1 MFSASGSATP
11 RTIDYPQRLD
21 DKPLRGF
28 IALVDT
34 LSGIKLSETKRSML
48 YTRLLRR
55 LRVRGVPSFEEY
67 LTLLRAG
74 DKAELEAF
82 VNVMT
87 TNLTYFYREPH
98 HFEFLERDVVPE
110 LFRGRPE
117 GSPVRIWS
125 SACSSGEE
133 PYSIAMALAAAGVAN
148 SKSYRLL
155 CTDLNTEMVQK
166 TKAGVYRSDTMRGL
180 SESQLKRWFTLIDG
194 KQLQVKKELQQSVI
208 CKKLN
213 LFDRWPISGLVDIIF
228 CRNVLIYFA
237 PKEQVALVERFA
249 TIQASGGYLFLGH
262 SEAVPGIDRFYERVG
277 NTIFRRLAGR
287 AAQG

>member
-1 MFSASGSATP
+1 LLSAS
-11 RTIDYPQRLD
+11 RTTTSPNIDYPQRLD
-21 DKPLRGF
+21 DRPLRGF
-28 IALVDT
+28 IALLDSM
-34 LSGIKLSETKRSML
+34 SGIKLSETKRSML

-55 LRVRGVPSFEEY
+55 LRARGVPTFEEY

-98 HFEFLERDVVPE
+98 HFDFLEKDVVPK
-110 LFRGRPE
+110 LFSNRPDRA
-117 GSPVRIWS
+117 PVRIWS

-133 PYSIAMALAAAGVAN
+133 PYSIAMALTSAGVSN
-148 SKSYRLL
+148 SKAYRLL

-166 TKAGVYRSDTMRGL
+166 TKAGVYRSEAMRGL
-180 SESQLKRWFTLIDG
+180 SESQLKRWFTQVDGGRHLI
-194 KQLQVKKELQQSVI
+194 KPALQESLI

-213 LFDRWPISGLVDIIF
+213 LFDRWPIAGLVDIIF

-237 PKEQVALVERFA
+237 PSEQEALVERFA
-249 TIQASGGYLFLGH
+249 RIQDDGAFLFLGH
-262 SEAVPGIDRFYERVG
+262 SEAVRGIDKFYERVG
-277 NTIFRRLAGR
+277 NTIFRRLAVR
-287 AAQG
+287 AD